1 MLKINFQFFGG
12 RGSGGGKGGG
22 GGGSA
27 KSGSSKEEITE
38 GFQGSYT
45 KGSSVKYNETGT
57 RYTTEDNV
65 RIPKSTNKTLD
76 RQVKSNGDGTATQTH
91 IVKGSDGNLYAV
103 DITYNIGE
111 IKFGNPWYK
120 GPRTTDIRK
129 VKRK

>member
-1 MLKINFQFFGG
+1 MLEINFQFFGG

-22 GGGSA
+22 GGSA
-27 KSGSSKEEITE
+27 RSGSSKEKITE
-38 GFQGSYT
+38 GFEGSYT
-45 KGSSVKYNETGT
+45 KGSSVKFTEGGS
-57 RYTTEDNV
+57 RYTTEDRV
-65 RIPKSTNKTLD
+65 RIPKNADKTID

-111 IKFGNPWYK
+111 IQFGTPWYK